1 MVKVCSSLLLDR
13 GDARVLDPAPL
24 ICVDEVVVL
33 WCGVY
38 TFLLLTTGC
47 SYSYMSILLCP

>member
-24 ICVDEVVVL
+24 MCVDEVVVL
-33 WCGVY
+33 WCIYFSSVD
-38 TFLLLTTGC
+38 
-47 SYSYMSILLCP
+47 SRM